1 MTGTTEHTDG
11 ASEPT
16 NGGSVRIRCQADRRV
31 HDIDV
36 EWMKGAVFE
45 FDSESAARTWV
56 EDQNDA
62 VPGRLFLETAA
73 DEGGGIPVDYH
84 LKYRVS

>member
-1 MTGTTEHTDG
+1 MTGTTEHADG
-11 ASEPT
+11 PPDGTS
-16 NGGSVRIRCQADRRV
+16 GGAVRIRCQADRRV

-45 FDSESAARTWV
+45 FDSEAVARAWV

-62 VPGRLFLETAA
+62 VPGRLYLETATSA
-73 DEGGGIPVDYH
+73 DDGIPVDYH
-84 LKYRVS
+84 LKYTA